1 MDINSILNMLDKANI
16 NSSEVQNLIFEASS
30 LDLSD
35 EDNVRMLIRK
45 SAKLANRDI
54 SSDKEDKI
62 VSILKEKGISS
73 DLFSYL
79 K

>member
-16 NSSEVQNLIFEASS
+16 NSSEVQNLIFEASR

>member
-16 NSSEVQNLIFEASS
+16 NSSEVQNLIFEASR

-45 SAKLANRDI
+45 SAKLDNRDI

>member
-1 MDINSILNMLDKANI
+1 MLDKANI
-16 NSSEVQNLIFEASS
+16 NSSEVQNLIFEASR

-45 SAKLANRDI
+45 SAKLDNRDI